1 MQNRKIFSFDIDMTL
16 LEHKTYKI
24 TPSALVAIERLKEQG
39 HIIVLATGRNPEN
52 SDSKQFVDIV
62 KPNAVIGLNGTLV
75 KVGEEKIFE
84 HFFDK
89 DVLKRLAKFVEGKD
103 CALGL
108 TLEDKDYY
116 FNQNVIDDYDKKR
129 WGESFRKF
137 YPPEKL
143 FDLTVRTLTYVG
155 PPSGAK
161 EIEENFP
168 TLKLPLFAGMFGAD
182 VIEKCASKAEGLK
195 LLCKY
200 YNIDIKDTVAFG
212 DSMNDKEIIEESG
225 FGIAMGNAIEELK
238 KYADYVTDDIADNGV
253 YNALEKFGYINT
265 K

>member
-1 MQNRKIFSFDIDMTL
+1 MSVIIP
-16 LEHKTYKI
+16 
-24 TPSALVAIERLKEQG
+24 PSE
-39 HIIVLATGRNPEN
+39 
-52 SDSKQFVDIV
+52 
-62 KPNAVIGLNGTLV
+62 
-75 KVGEEKIFE
+75 
-84 HFFDK
+84 
-89 DVLKRLAKFVEGKD
+89 
-103 CALGL
+103 
-108 TLEDKDYY
+108 
-116 FNQNVIDDYDKKR
+116 
-129 WGESFRKF
+129 
-137 YPPEKL
+137 L
-143 FDLTVRTLTYVG
+143 FDLPVRTLTYVG

-161 EIEENFP
+161 EIEDNFP

-200 YNIDIKDTVAFG
+200 YNIDIKNTVAFG
-212 DSMNDKEIIEESG
+212 DSMNDREIIEASG